1 MTKAFALTASDVATA
16 ILVLNLLLF
25 LFRFKRLPFSVRALG
40 YFLALSLLTEV
51 GAQSLFYQGV
61 NNLFLLHIYTVLELL
76 AWSYFYYLLFRGK
89 TWRGDLIPY
98 LVAPL
103 VFLLIAN
110 SLLLEP
116 LTGFNSNA
124 KTLVQLTLIGY
135 AVSYLF
141 DAFGKIDLSKPV
153 PRAITFINFA
163 VLLYYSGSLFIFMS
177 SRLLAKYGIAPE
189 QQYAL
194 WAVNALLLIIFQ
206 LLIFSSL
213 WTAASRKATS
223 S

>member
-1 MTKAFALTASDVATA
+1 MTKAFALAASDVAIA

-25 LFRFKRLPFSVRALG
+25 LLWFKRLPPSVRALG
-40 YFLALSLLTEV
+40 YFLVLNLLTEL
-51 GAQSLFYQGV
+51 GAQTLV
-61 NNLFLLHIYTVLELL
+61 
-76 AWSYFYYLLFRGK
+76 WSYFYYLLFRGK

-98 LVAPL
+98 WIAPL

-116 LTGFNSNA
+116 PTGFNSNA
-124 KTLVQLTLIGY
+124 KALVQLVLIGY

-141 DAFGKIDLSKPV
+141 DTFGKIDLSKPI

-163 VLLYYSGSLFIFMS
+163 VLLYYSGSLFIFMFS
-177 SRLLAKYGIAPE
+177 KLLAKYGIAQE

-206 LLIFSSL
+206 LLIFFSL
-213 WTAASRKATS
+213 WTAAFRRATS